1 MGEQLLANASSNPDA
16 EAQIE
21 RMFMAEVRTLG
32 HLRHRNVVRLLGY
45 ARGAEGRRALVYELL
60 EGGSLHHMI
69 HTAVNKPSAAH
80 RISIALDVARGLA
93 HLHGLDSGVL
103 GAGGAASGGGGGGGG
118 GSGREGGRRV
128 MLHRDIKAANIA
140 LNGEGIAKLIDCGL
154 SKTVDD
160 ISRSLMSVFV
170 PNDED

>member
-1 MGEQLLANASSNPDA
+1 
-16 EAQIE
+16 
-21 RMFMAEVRTLG
+21 
-32 HLRHRNVVRLLGY
+32 
-45 ARGAEGRRALVYELL
+45 
-60 EGGSLHHMI
+60 MI

-93 HLHGLDSGVL
+93 HLHGLDAGII
-103 GAGGAASGGGGGGGG
+103 GDGGAASGGGGGGGGG

-160 ISRSLMSVFV
+160 ISRSLMYVSVCN
-170 PNDED
+170 P